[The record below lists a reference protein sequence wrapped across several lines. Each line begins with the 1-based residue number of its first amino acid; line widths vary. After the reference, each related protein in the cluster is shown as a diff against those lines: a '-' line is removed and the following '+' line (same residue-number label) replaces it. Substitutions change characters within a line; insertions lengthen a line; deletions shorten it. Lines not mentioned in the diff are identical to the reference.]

1 MRYLLLTVFFV
12 LIAAC
17 DGKMENKKDEKTDK
31 IDNKT
36 DKTDYKQTQYALK
49 PYQVVLPSE
58 SKMDWLFGKNY
69 KAWTPS
75 DNDIEAAEKILY
87 TGYGDQ
93 KRGTVNRLLYR
104 NLEDYNRQF
113 VGAIDENGDKII
125 WINCFCKKE
134 EGSFK
139 KWKEEIVHVADGGNC
154 FFNLKANITK
164 NTYTDFIVNGDA

>member
-1 MRYLLLTVFFV
+1 M
-12 LIAAC
+12 
-17 DGKMENKKDEKTDK
+17 DKPGDK
-31 IDNKT
+31 INYKDG
-36 DKTDYKQTQYALK
+36 DYTLK
-49 PYQVVLPSE
+49 PYQAIIPSE
-58 SKMDWLFGKNY
+58 AKMDWLFGKNY
-69 KAWTPS
+69 KSWTPS
-75 DNDIEAAEKILY
+75 DNDIEDAEKLLY
-87 TGYGDQ
+87 TGYVDQ

-104 NLEDYNRQF
+104 NLEDYDRQF

-154 FFNLKANITK
+154 FFNMKANITK